1 MPDPAHSA
9 ANVPVETVVSALI
22 ELVFP
27 LSEPPNDPLYLPA
40 TEKEAFPSAATPPVA
55 DFKLIVVAEQP
66 GSKTS

>member
-1 MPDPAHSA
+1 
-9 ANVPVETVVSALI
+9 
-22 ELVFP
+22 
-27 LSEPPNDPLYLPA
+27 LYLPA